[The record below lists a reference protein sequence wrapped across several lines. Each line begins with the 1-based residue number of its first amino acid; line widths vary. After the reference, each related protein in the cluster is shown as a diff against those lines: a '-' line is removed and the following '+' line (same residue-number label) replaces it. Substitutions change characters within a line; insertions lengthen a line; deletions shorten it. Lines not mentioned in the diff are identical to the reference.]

1 MSDLISREELT
12 KKLEYLC
19 DCLCD
24 YSKKQRK
31 FMCDACKL
39 GAVIDAVEEMPS
51 VEPER
56 KPGKWIKVVDEET
69 SISITWHYE
78 CSSCGS
84 RKGWKDYHYCPSCG
98 AKMEVDDAE

>member
-24 YSKKQRK
+24 YSKKQRE

-51 VEPER
+51 EGGE
-56 KPGKWIKVVDEET
+56 
-69 SISITWHYE
+69 
-78 CSSCGS
+78 
-84 RKGWKDYHYCPSCG
+84 
-98 AKMEVDDAE
+98 A

>member
-1 MSDLISREELT
+1 MSDLISRQAVRIALVNKGQCSKRYKLGETWELNLMEIEEALEEL
-12 KKLEYLC
+12 
-19 DCLCD
+19 
-24 YSKKQRK
+24 
-31 FMCDACKL
+31 
-39 GAVIDAVEEMPS
+39 PS

-56 KPGKWIKVVDEET
+56 KTGKWIKVVDEET

-98 AKMEVDDAE
+98 AKMEVDG